1 LLSKTVT
8 AGSAPTLSV
17 WVNGP
22 TNQLGEYEYDANGNQ
37 LTGLSSQYFT
47 YDSENRMIGA
57 YTNGSDYVQYAY
69 DSQNKRVFSSP
80 YASGS
85 QGPQHVYFYGVDG
98 QQLGAYPLSSG
109 ASALEIATYFG
120 SKRLGFNTNPSNGSE
135 TATAPDRLGSYGSY
149 YPWGESKSGNN
160 PADIWSYA
168 TYWRDSFTGLD
179 YANQRYYSNVQG
191 RFMTPDP
198 YRLSGSAADPGSWNR
213 YAYAVGDPVNSND
226 PTGLDDT
233 SPGTDAPDCGLF
245 CTVDPNIIINIDPL
259 EFAGVPAGLCDPSQ
273 NNCAPQ
279 CVSADGMMPL
289 PGPGCPIADV
299 PQPVATMQSG
309 GQSAILG
316 FLDSSCGCSVQPLG
330 QVDWGAVWGDIQS
343 GWSVLQI
350 VLAIPALAVEQVI
363 YSRGRGREGNVADTG
378 VEAQMWALIQADKA
392 KGITLTPCQALAQL
406 LAQASDPQQRSKII
420 RTQKAWNCKNVQKQR

>member
-1 LLSKTVT
+1 VT

-17 WVNGP
+17 WVNTP

-135 TATAPDRLGSYGSY
+135 TATAPDRLGSYGQY

-168 TYWRDSFTGLD
+168 TYWRDSLTGLD
-179 YANQRYYSNVQG
+179 YANQRYYSNVDG
-191 RFMTPDP
+191 RFMTPDS
-198 YRLSGSAADPGSWNR
+198 YKAFGLGANDPKNPQSWNH
-213 YAYAVGDPVNSND
+213 YAYVVGDPVNGVD
-226 PTGLDDT
+226 PTGQDYDD
-233 SPGTDAPDCGLF
+233 PDDLF
-245 CTVDPNIIINIDPL
+245 
-259 EFAGVPAGLCDPSQ
+259 G
-273 NNCAPQ
+273 
-279 CVSADGMMPL
+279 PL
-289 PGPGCPIADV
+289 PFADPGLPTGDWSAYFLGLAAQIAAQV
-299 PQPVATMQSG
+299 QAT
-309 GQSAILG
+309 
-316 FLDSSCGCSVQPLG
+316 
-330 QVDWGAVWGDIQS
+330 
-343 GWSVLQI
+343 
-350 VLAIPALAVEQVI
+350 
-363 YSRGRGREGNVADTG
+363 
-378 VEAQMWALIQADKA
+378 
-392 KGITLTPCQALAQL
+392 
-406 LAQASDPQQRSKII
+406 LAQATGLSPGPSCSITEFSRGTPRQTGGPANHTYIQISDPALGTLDILEGVP
-420 RTQKAWNCKNVQKQR
+420 TQKPKFFNPFGGNWGNLYGQVSGAHSFRMRLLLLRATTLQRTRWSRP